1 VALEQIFIA
10 LRGGWLLLF
19 AGGQCA

>member
-19 AGGQCA
+19 AGGECA